1 MLWNNRLS
9 DKQKKTMIK
18 TWFEDDEE
26 LEGDPGSSLES
37 EDETE

>member
-26 LEGDPGSSLES
+26 SEGDPGSSLES
-37 EDETE
+37 ENETE